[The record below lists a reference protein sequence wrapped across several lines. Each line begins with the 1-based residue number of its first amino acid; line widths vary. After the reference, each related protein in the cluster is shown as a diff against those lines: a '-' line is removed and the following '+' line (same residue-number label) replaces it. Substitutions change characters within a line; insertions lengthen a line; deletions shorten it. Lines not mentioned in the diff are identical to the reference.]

1 MPHYSDYSIY
11 SGCLKE
17 VVKRI
22 IQHKN
27 GELFSVQENS
37 RKLIAGARSADGA
50 VIYGLHDRVGVDQVQ
65 VPAVADHH

>member
-1 MPHYSDYSIY
+1 M
-11 SGCLKE
+11 
-17 VVKRI
+17 KRI
-22 IQHKN
+22 IQRKN